1 MTIRPL
7 SEVKAKPKLSD
18 TGVDVLINVHYFLSE
33 VIQ

>member
-18 TGVDVLINVHYFLSE
+18 TGVDILVNAHFFLSE